1 MLEVSIPMKVTLS
14 LENSYYLFLRTERRN
29 LQGTGPVLEVPTDLR
44 TGWLVFYLGSLFTEN
59 GVV

>member
-14 LENSYYLFLRTERRN
+14 LENSYYFFFLRPERRN

-44 TGWLVFYLGSLFTEN
+44 TGWMVFFL
-59 GVV
+59 